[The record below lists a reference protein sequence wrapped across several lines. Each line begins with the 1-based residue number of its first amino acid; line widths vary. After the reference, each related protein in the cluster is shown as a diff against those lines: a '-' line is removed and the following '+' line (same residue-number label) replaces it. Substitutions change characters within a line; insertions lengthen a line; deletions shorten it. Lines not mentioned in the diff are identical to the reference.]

1 MAFLLLLLKVGIAAF
16 VGIFLGLLAMRG
28 FKAQALNKYARV
40 KDSNYEKISSSAE
53 KKFAYDAME
62 EKMYAQ
68 GIKYRMGVKF
78 SPFDY
83 TVLRLMAGIGIGL
96 IGLLYKPWCFI
107 PGFLLGIFIVP
118 LYFKQ
123 ENDNDNEEMLQD
135 IGQMNSIVAL
145 QVKSGIHISKVIYE
159 CCRMINNPRLRQALL
174 ELSIDLENFATV
186 QQAAVQFGKKFS
198 NPHIDSF
205 AKTLEQMESTG
216 SSVEFFE
223 DIVSSVARINEAI
236 NLREE
241 KKAQRIGDFFQI
253 MLFIGP
259 LILVFYVLLG
269 SFGGS
274 GTSGLW

>member
-1 MAFLLLLLKVGIAAF
+1 MELLLFLLKVGIAAF

-28 FKAQALNKYARV
+28 FKEQAMNTYTHA

-62 EKMYAQ
+62 EKLYAQ
-68 GIKYRMGVKF
+68 GIKYRMGARF

-83 TVLRLMAGIGIGL
+83 TVLRLMVGVGVGL
-96 IGLLYKPWCFI
+96 VGLLYKPWCFI
-107 PGFLLGIFIVP
+107 LGFLLGFFLVP

-123 ENDNDNEEMLQD
+123 ENDNDNDEMLQD

-159 CCRMINNPRLRQALL
+159 CCRMIDNPRLKQALL

-186 QQAAVQFGKKFS
+186 KQAAAQFSKKFS
-198 NPHIDSF
+198 NQHIDSF

-223 DIVSSVARINEAI
+223 DIVSSVASINEAI
-236 NLREE
+236 AIKEE
-241 KKAQRIGDFFQI
+241 KKAQRTADFFQI

-259 LILVFYVLLG
+259 LVLVFYVLIG
-269 SFGGS
+269 SFSGG
-274 GTSGLW
+274 GMNGLW